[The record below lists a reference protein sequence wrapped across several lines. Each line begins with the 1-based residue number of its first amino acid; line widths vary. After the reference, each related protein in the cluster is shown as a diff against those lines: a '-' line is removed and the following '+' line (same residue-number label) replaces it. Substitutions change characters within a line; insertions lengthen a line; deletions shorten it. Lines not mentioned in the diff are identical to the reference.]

1 MKGPRSIPPKES
13 FDMLALVIPI
23 ATLLISVSLLLLGNG
38 LLNTVLVLRARLEGF
53 DEMAIGLIMS
63 CYFLGYLLGTL
74 AAPPMIRRIGHIRAF
89 AFCAAVLSCITL
101 AYLLLPDLLPW
112 MLLRV
117 VTGMALVSIF
127 TIIESWLN
135 GGTPPESRG
144 RVFALYMMVNLFA
157 LALAQQLLHFGS
169 PMGFELFAVAAILVT
184 AALMPMTW
192 TRMVP
197 PLVQDAAPIRA
208 TTLFRRSPVGMAGAL
223 LSGLTMGAFWGM
235 APMFAADLGFDQS
248 GVATLLSFAIIG
260 GAVFQI
266 PLGKYSDSHD
276 RRKVL
281 AAVALLAGISSTL
294 LGGAGLTLEG
304 SPYWL
309 WLSAFFYGGF
319 SFAIYPIAIAHMV
332 DTLDADEVVGG
343 SSSFLMVH
351 GVGSML
357 GPTIAGALMG
367 VWGVI
372 GLPLLFVVCQL
383 LLASLSL
390 RSLRRRDKAVSVEE
404 QGHFVPMMRTS
415 PTVLELHPDQAET
428 TDEAETG
435 DTDPADTEPAEAA
448 DTPDADGNQARPAAL

>member
-1 MKGPRSIPPKES
+1 
-13 FDMLALVIPI
+13 MLALVIPI
-23 ATLLISVSLLLLGNG
+23 ATLLVSVSLLLLGNG

-74 AAPPMIRRIGHIRAF
+74 AAPHMIRRIGHIRAF

-112 MLLRV
+112 MLLRI

-144 RVFALYMMVNLFA
+144 RVFALYMMVNLLA

-169 PMGFELFAVAAILVT
+169 PAGFELFAVAAILVT
-184 AALMPMTW
+184 TALMPMTW

-197 PLVQDAAPIRA
+197 PLVQDAVRIRV

-235 APMFAADLGFDQS
+235 APMFAVDLGFDQG
-248 GVATLLSFAIIG
+248 GVATLLSFAIVG

-266 PLGKYSDSHD
+266 PLGKYSDRHD

-281 AAVALLAGISSTL
+281 AAVAFLAGVSGTL
-294 LGGAGLTLEG
+294 LGAAGLMLDG
-304 SPYWL
+304 PPYWL

-332 DTLDADEVVGG
+332 DTLNADEVVGG

-351 GVGSML
+351 GVGSMV
-357 GPTIAGALMG
+357 GPTLSGALMG
-367 VWGVI
+367 LWGVV
-372 GLPLLFVVCQL
+372 GLPVLFVVCQL
-383 LLASLSL
+383 LLAGLSL
-390 RSLRRRDKAVSVEE
+390 RSLRRRDEGVSVED

-415 PTVLELHPDQAET
+415 PTVLELHPDQGETPSEEELEESAAAELA
-428 TDEAETG
+428 EAE
-435 DTDPADTEPAEAA
+435 DTAEEEV
-448 DTPDADGNQARPAAL
+448 RPAAS

>member
-1 MKGPRSIPPKES
+1 
-13 FDMLALVIPI
+13 MLALVIPI
-23 ATLLISVSLLLLGNG
+23 ATLLVSVSLLLLGNG

-63 CYFLGYLLGTL
+63 AYFLGYLVGTM
-74 AAPPMIRRIGHIRAF
+74 AAPRMIRRIGHIRAF

-101 AYLLLPDLLPW
+101 AYLLFPHLLPW
-112 MLLRV
+112 IVLRV
-117 VTGMALVSIF
+117 ITGTAVVCIF

-135 GGTPPESRG
+135 GGTPPENRG
-144 RVFALYMMVNLFA
+144 RVFALYMMVNLLA

-169 PMGFELFAVAAILVT
+169 PSGFELFAVAAILVT

-197 PLVQDAAPIRA
+197 PMVHDAVRIRV

-235 APMFAADLGFDQS
+235 APMFAMDLGFEQ
-248 GVATLLSFAIIG
+248 GEVATLLSFAIIG
-260 GAVFQI
+260 GALFQI

-281 AAVALLAGISSTL
+281 AAVAALAGISGTFL
-294 LGGAGLTLEG
+294 ALAGVALDG

-309 WLSAFFYGGF
+309 WLAAFFYGGF

-332 DTLDADEVVGG
+332 DTLNADEVVGG
-343 SSSFLMVH
+343 SSSFLLVH
-351 GVGSML
+351 GVGSMV
-357 GPTIAGALMG
+357 GPTLSGFLMG
-367 VWGVI
+367 IWGVV

-383 LLASLSL
+383 LLAALSL
-390 RSLRRRDKAVSVEE
+390 RSLRRRDEGVSVED
-404 QGHFVPMMRTS
+404 QGHFVPMLRTS
-415 PTVLELHPDQAET
+415 PTVLELHPDQGEVPDEDEMQDESDVDELDASSAEPRS
-428 TDEAETG
+428 A
-435 DTDPADTEPAEAA
+435 
-448 DTPDADGNQARPAAL
+448 NW